1 MAETNGG
8 ELMREMNTYL
18 NQAESGQS
26 DEDTALP
33 FESIS
38 DYLGDPTGFNDVTAK
53 LLKKVSAVFDLAGK
67 FNRHSPEYL
76 KSLAQLEKGIKFLGS
91 SCLQKHALEMK
102 NYDFPELKQLNTTNL
117 YTMAA
122 LHFNKLD
129 RALTEYMDEH
139 QNVDDGLLD
148 MEYRFYNL
156 MERIRATEVK
166 IYNYRDNYYLGN
178 GNSNPII
185 HGLAFSEKS
194 WTKSLH
200 EHDEPMAFQRAK
212 AFQFKSE
219 IRNQKSEI
227 QAENEEGRMKKEEK
241 TVASGQCSVDSE
253 NKEYSSGRS
262 SENEGMVRE
271 QFSKK
276 KTEISGQWSV
286 VSGQLAADSSQQSV
300 DDGNVDG
307 RMKNEEESSADD
319 QCSIVNKETSDA
331 GLTESG
337 SHENTESNETS
348 EDSDNTS
355 HSSLLTPNCSEAAD
369 SSLLT
374 PSELPEFIK
383 ILERVSMRSRL
394 HNLDYLGFTETEMR
408 QLAADPGFAQFQP
421 EMAAEM
427 RKALSEHDS
436 G

>member
-1 MAETNGG
+1 
-8 ELMREMNTYL
+8 
-18 NQAESGQS
+18 
-26 DEDTALP
+26 
-33 FESIS
+33 
-38 DYLGDPTGFNDVTAK
+38 
-53 LLKKVSAVFDLAGK
+53 
-67 FNRHSPEYL
+67 
-76 KSLAQLEKGIKFLGS
+76 
-91 SCLQKHALEMK
+91 MK
-102 NYDFPELKQLNTTNL
+102 NEQ
-117 YTMAA
+117 
-122 LHFNKLD
+122 
-129 RALTEYMDEH
+129 
-139 QNVDDGLLD
+139 
-148 MEYRFYNL
+148 
-156 MERIRATEVK
+156 I
-166 IYNYRDNYYLGN
+166 
-178 GNSNPII
+178 
-185 HGLAFSEKS
+185 FS
-194 WTKSLH
+194 
-200 EHDEPMAFQRAK
+200 D
-212 AFQFKSE
+212 
-219 IRNQKSEI
+219 
-227 QAENEEGRMKKEEK
+227 
-241 TVASGQCSVDSE
+241 
-253 NKEYSSGRS
+253 RS

-276 KTEISGQWSV
+276 KSEISGQLPV
-286 VSGQLAADSSQQSV
+286 VSVQLAADSSQQSV
-300 DDGNVDG
+300 DDGYVDR

-337 SHENTESNETS
+337 SHENAESNETS

-427 RKALSEHDS
+427 RKALAEHDS